1 MERDFDWREG
11 WCGLVEGQAEVFVA
25 QLAREPGRDPVLAP
39 AIGVGRVRAIGVA
52 EGSDDVVYALTGEGT
67 PFAVVHRAWLLRRL
81 RPRMRRVPAVV
92 PLQRLTD
99 LE

>member
-1 MERDFDWREG
+1 
-11 WCGLVEGQAEVFVA
+11 LVEGQAEAFVT
-25 QLAREPGRDPVLAP
+25 QLARELGRDHALAP
-39 AIGVGRVRAIGVA
+39 AIGVA

-67 PFAVVHRAWLLRRL
+67 PFAVVHLAWPAPDPRPWLLRRL